1 MKRFLLLV
9 GCLLVTTLFIPLQT
23 FAEKEADQ
31 TTFEEVV
38 VTATRDPE
46 EIRKVPANATV
57 ITREEIERSSAR
69 TTVDLLRDE
78 VGVVVRD
85 LLGTGKSVSVDIRGF
100 GETAAQ
106 NTLVLVDGRR
116 VNEIDLSGVDWTQI
130 PLDQVER
137 IEIVRGAGSVLY
149 GDNAVGGVVNIITK
163 RPEKTFSAQ
172 VGVEAGSYGY
182 NKEKASVGGKWG
194 GLSAML
200 SASYD
205 ATHGYRDNGFLR
217 AKDVGGKLV
226 YDLSEVVSLD
236 FSSNLHQD
244 DAGLPGGLT
253 KLDMIRFGRD
263 ATLRPDDQAETKD
276 GYASLGIKAKLS
288 DGWRLDAELSY
299 RNRDV
304 SDAFVSFNFS
314 DRRNLRTWSFT
325 PRSILESNLFGRAN
339 KLTLGLDLYRSDSR
353 VDSEFVIPGFASY
366 NRVEVTKKS
375 VGLYALDEFSLLE
388 NLILSLGYRSEWAS
402 YDLLQEVPRAED
414 KTRDHEP
421 AFQAGLDYLFAK
433 KSSAFL
439 SFKRSFRFPVSD
451 ELLQFFPTFQVN
463 PTMKPQVG
471 YHYEAG
477 VRHAFH
483 DAIEGNLTL
492 FWADLR
498 DEIFFNPETFSNE
511 NISKTRRR
519 GVEAGL
525 KVKPLSWITLWGNY
539 AYIQPLLR
547 EHPFSGNDIP
557 AVPRHKGSIGSDV
570 DLGKGFLL
578 NAKAN
583 LVGSRYLISD
593 FRNRFD
599 RLDPYCTL
607 DLRLSYLWK
616 GLRAFAGVNN
626 LFNRKY
632 SEYGVVGF
640 MGNQSFYPSPE
651 RNFIVGASYSF

>member
-1 MKRFLLLV
+1 MKRFLFLA
-9 GCLLVTTLFIPLQT
+9 GCLLLTALSIPLQP
-23 FAEKEADQ
+23 FAETETEQ

-57 ITREEIERSSAR
+57 VTREEIERSSAR

-100 GETAAQ
+100 GETAPQ

-137 IEIVRGAGSVLY
+137 IEVVRGAGSVLY
-149 GDNAVGGVVNIITK
+149 GDNAVGGVINIITK

-172 VGVEAGSYGY
+172 AGVEAGSYGF
-182 NKEKASVGGKWG
+182 NKEKASVSGKSG
-194 GLSAML
+194 PLSAMV

-217 AKDVGGKLV
+217 AKDVGGKLL
-226 YDLSEVVSLD
+226 YDLSEAVSLQ
-236 FSSNLHQD
+236 FSANFHRD
-244 DAGLPGGLT
+244 DAGLPGGLS
-253 KLDMIRFGRD
+253 KLDMIRLGRD
-263 ATLRPDDQAETKD
+263 ATLRPDDQAETDD
-276 GYASLGIKAKLS
+276 GYASLGMKAKLS
-288 DGWRLDAELSY
+288 EGWRLEAELSY

-304 SDAFVSFNFS
+304 RDAFVSFNFS
-314 DRRNLRTWSFT
+314 DQRNLRTWSFT
-325 PRSILESNLFGRAN
+325 PRSVLESTLFGRTN

-366 NRVEVTKKS
+366 NRVEVTKRS
-375 VGLYALDEFSLLE
+375 AGLYALDELSLLE

-402 YDLLQEVPRAED
+402 YDLYQDLPSAED

-421 AFQAGLDYLFAK
+421 AVHAGLDYLFDK
-433 KSSAFL
+433 KSSAFV

-451 ELLQFFPTFQVN
+451 ELLQFFPVFRVN
-463 PTMKPQVG
+463 PNMKPQVG

-477 VRHAFH
+477 VRHAFN
-483 DAIEGNLTL
+483 DAIEANLTL

-498 DEIFFNPETFSNE
+498 DEIFFNPETFRNE
-511 NISKTRRR
+511 NISKTRRQ
-519 GVEAGL
+519 GLEAGL
-525 KVKPLSWITLWGNY
+525 KVKPFSRVTLWGNY
-539 AYIQPLLR
+539 GYIRPLLR
-547 EHPFSGNDIP
+547 ELPFSGNDIP
-557 AVPRHKGSIGSDV
+557 AVPRHKGSIGSEIDF
-570 DLGKGFLL
+570 GKGFLFQ
-578 NAKAN
+578 AKAN

-599 RLDPYCTL
+599 RLDPYATL

-632 SEYGVVGF
+632 SEYGVVGS

-651 RNFIVGASYSF
+651 RNFIVGASYTF